1 MFDSVRPLRSR
12 RPNNSPKFIVNS
24 LFDAHVLMNSKMAQD
39 LATFILNTE
48 LHENEGHLFAFAK
61 QLEKARFNIESHLA
75 RVQQDINEVDSE
87 GDSEEEF
94 VDDNYPRQ

>member
-24 LFDAHVLMNSKMAQD
+24 LFDAHVMMNSKMAQD

-61 QLEKARFNIESHLA
+61 QLEKARFNIESHIA
-75 RVQQDINEVDSE
+75 RVQQDINENSE
-87 GDSEEEF
+87 GEQSDDF

>member
-1 MFDSVRPLRSR
+1 MYDSVRPMRSR

-24 LFDAHVLMNSKMAQD
+24 LFDAHVMMNSKMAQD

-61 QLEKARFNIESHLA
+61 QLEKARFNIESHIS
-75 RVQQDINEVDSE
+75 RVQQDINENSE
-87 GDSEEEF
+87 GEQSDDF
-94 VDDNYPRQ
+94 VDDNYSR